1 MASINSRLEKLEHK
15 IDNKRTNLFAEV
27 MEDLLTDDTSTNDMT
42 SEELEAAE
50 RFIKQWLG

>member
-1 MASINSRLEKLEHK
+1 
-15 IDNKRTNLFAEV
+15 